1 MNAHS
6 HARAQSLPPQSD
18 DALRVAFD
26 KPRASSLDAGCPVHE
41 ANHRTSSPV
50 RGILKKS
57 SPVRGI
63 LKTPSTQSGAS
74 RRTLASSR
82 KEREP
87 VGRPRSQTS
96 AKQPSPEAIT
106 RPHGHSRAD
115 SELDYVAL
123 ARGQIPPF
131 YNDDEQPQHA
141 RPSTD
146 HTPQR
151 RCVHWPDNSDHDGRQ
166 TRHHRNRARSSSMSN
181 TYPSV
186 YEQGVLDW
194 ESCGQGDVPRLPFQI
209 ADWRDVISDL
219 VHLLRRRGDG
229 IAEQV
234 DLREF
239 GRRKKRD
246 QEARARYLD
255 HKVHAREKQ
264 PPTAETQSM
273 SHGTSQ
279 THIVL
284 NPSRNLRHVRH

>member
-1 MNAHS
+1 MHS
-6 HARAQSLPPQSD
+6 D
-18 DALRVAFD
+18 
-26 KPRASSLDAGCPVHE
+26 
-41 ANHRTSSPV
+41 
-50 RGILKKS
+50 
-57 SPVRGI
+57 
-63 LKTPSTQSGAS
+63 AS
-74 RRTLASSR
+74 RRASASSR

-87 VGRPRSQTS
+87 ACRPRSHTS
-96 AKQPSPEAIT
+96 ARQPSPEAVT
-106 RPHGHSRAD
+106 RPRGYSRAD

-123 ARGQIPPF
+123 ACGQLPPF
-131 YNDDEQPQHA
+131 YKDEEQYRQHA
-141 RPSTD
+141 QPSAD
-146 HTPQR
+146 QPPR
-151 RCVHWPDNSDHDGRQ
+151 RRSVHWPDNSDHDGRQ

-239 GRRKKRD
+239 GLRKKRD

-255 HKVHAREKQ
+255 HKVHPREKQ
-264 PPTAETQSM
+264 PHAAENQSM
-273 SHGTSQ
+273 SHGRSQ